1 MRSVKL
7 GYVGALLGLLLLCFS
22 TVAMAA
28 YDPTEKILS
37 RLQGEW
43 YDSAGNVVLNFA
55 GDTVNGC
62 KIVGAYNPAGGSSDF
77 SCIIRI
83 IENGEYRDLPIIAE
97 NLGPDNY
104 HAHVILNGDNRDG
117 NKGTLLMRTTTA
129 KYQETVGGIGI
140 DMPEKEVL
148 AKYGQPDV
156 IGIE

>member
-22 TVAMAA
+22 TAAMAA
-28 YDPTEKILS
+28 YNPTERILS

-43 YDSAGNVVLNFA
+43 YDSEGNIVLNFA

-77 SCIIRI
+77 SCFIRI
-83 IENGEYRDLPIIAE
+83 IENGEYRDLPIITE

-104 HAHVILNGDNRDG
+104 HAHVILNGDNRDE
-117 NKGTLLMRTTTA
+117 NKGTLLMRTTTPQ
-129 KYQETVGGIGI
+129 YQEKVGGIGI

-148 AKYGQPDV
+148 AKYG
-156 IGIE
+156 